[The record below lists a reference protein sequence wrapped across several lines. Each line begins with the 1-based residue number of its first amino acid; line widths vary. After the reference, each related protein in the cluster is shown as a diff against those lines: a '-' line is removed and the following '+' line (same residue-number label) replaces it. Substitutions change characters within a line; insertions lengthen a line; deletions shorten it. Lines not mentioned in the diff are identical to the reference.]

1 MASARPPQHH
11 RRPSLIQLNLL
22 PAEAWR
28 PPITI
33 SLFSVTL
40 VIVVLVG
47 AYLLFPFSILAQQ
60 YGWPNIPNLQSLVL
74 QQRGVVSDL
83 EEELEQKQAY
93 LTYLQSLIMEA
104 TNLRTQINEGQDL
117 LDAMVD
123 DYPVLSASMVTWS
136 GVLREIDRLAPSGV
150 TITSISQGSDL
161 TIDGTA
167 EDVADVWSYADRLE
181 EAELDG
187 ERIFSEVAITSWQAA
202 EATPTPIPTPTPTV
216 TPTPAPPVV
225 GSFTIVAKL
234 IVGGGQ

>member
-1 MASARPPQHH
+1 MASARPPQQH

-22 PAEAWR
+22 PAEVWR

-33 SLFSVTL
+33 SMFSVTL
-40 VIVVLVG
+40 VILVLVG
-47 AYLLFPFSILAQQ
+47 AYLLFPFSIFAQW

-74 QQRGVVSDL
+74 QQRGEVSDL
-83 EEELEQKQAY
+83 EDELEQKQAY
-93 LTYLQSLIMEA
+93 LSYLESQIIEA
-104 TNLRTQINEGQDL
+104 TNLRTEINGALDL
-117 LDAMVD
+117 LDAMGG
-123 DYPVLSASMVTWS
+123 DYPVLSASIVTWS

-150 TITSISQGSDL
+150 TITSISQGSEL

-167 EDVADVWSYADRLE
+167 DTVADVWSYANRLE

-187 ERIFSEVAITSWQAA
+187 ERIFSEVAITSWEAA

-216 TPTPAPPVV
+216 TPTPTPPV

-234 IVGGGQ
+234 IVGGSQ